1 MEDDTRRLFGDRHMD
16 DIEDSLRK
24 EQELEAQMQVI
35 KDKLTTIRAANRDAV
50 VADVKAKIKRYAIT
64 RTELVTAFPVL
75 RKASTGARSKLK
87 ADGTASKR
95 RGRKPK
101 QQLPDAT
108 E

>member
-1 MEDDTRRLFGDRHMD
+1 MD
-16 DIEDSLRK
+16 DMGDSFHK
-24 EQELEAQMQVI
+24 EQELEAQMQALQEELDAV
-35 KDKLTTIRAANRDAV
+35 RAANRDAA

-75 RKASTGARSKLK
+75 RKASTGTRSKLN
-87 ADGTASKR
+87 ADGSAPKK

-101 QQLPDAT
+101 QQAQETT